1 VHRALSTP
9 KPEETQSHKTY
20 TKDVQDH
27 SSMSPVLV
35 REDVIGEFMESCK
48 KGGKQKAQMLNR
60 LLKTATHAVK

>member
-1 VHRALSTP
+1 M
-9 KPEETQSHKTY
+9 QSHQTY

-48 KGGKQKAQMLNR
+48 KGGKKKAQMFNR
-60 LLKTATHAVK
+60 LLKTNTCAVK

>member
-1 VHRALSTP
+1 
-9 KPEETQSHKTY
+9 
-20 TKDVQDH
+20 
-27 SSMSPVLV
+27 MSPVLV